1 MSTCSYGSFGTIL
14 LVLLLATG
22 PGTNQALAFAFALA
36 FAPSCSTNSKNS
48 AKARTTTTT
57 VLKATNGNGINN
69 SSNNN
74 NNRSSSNDR
83 RNFLVSVLST
93 TTTAV
98 LATAIVRPEPAF
110 AADQPPKTT
119 KRYVL
124 DEETGD
130 YVEVIE
136 EDGNWQKEWKSRY
149 EQMSTMSKDE
159 IFVAARGAGNVDSK
173 DLANESLASKKRRAF
188 SGCRDKATR
197 AKLDNIAEK
206 SCAKRVL
213 EDDIDFVL
221 NVL

>member
-1 MSTCSYGSFGTIL
+1 MMSTCSYGCFGTIL
-14 LVLLLATG
+14 LVLLLAAG
-22 PGTNQALAFAFALA
+22 PGTKQDLPFAFA
-36 FAPSCSTNSKNS
+36 FAPSCSTNSKNF
-48 AKARTTTTT
+48 ATARTTTTT
-57 VLKATNGNGINN
+57 VLEATNGNGIKN
-69 SSNNN
+69 SIKNSKSN
-74 NNRSSSNDR
+74 SNDR
-83 RNFLVSVLST
+83 RNFLASVVSTV

-98 LATAIVRPEPAF
+98 LATASARPEPAF
-110 AADQPPKTT
+110 AAEQPPKTK

-149 EQMSTMSKDE
+149 DQMSTMSKDE

-213 EDDIDFVL
+213 EGDIDFVL